1 MPQKRG
7 TPQLYDLRQVDLF
20 QITVGIRHVG
30 YAGPGK
36 FLRKPPLMRPEGA
49 LRTATRFGES
59 VARGAKPGGDVLDAE
74 LLERAP
80 YLGQVIL
87 VHLAPASGV

>member
-1 MPQKRG
+1 
-7 TPQLYDLRQVDLF
+7 
-20 QITVGIRHVG
+20 
-30 YAGPGK
+30 
-36 FLRKPPLMRPEGA
+36 MRPEGA

-59 VARGAKPGGDVLDAE
+59 LARGAKPGGDVLDAE

-87 VHLAPASGV
+87 VHLSPASGV